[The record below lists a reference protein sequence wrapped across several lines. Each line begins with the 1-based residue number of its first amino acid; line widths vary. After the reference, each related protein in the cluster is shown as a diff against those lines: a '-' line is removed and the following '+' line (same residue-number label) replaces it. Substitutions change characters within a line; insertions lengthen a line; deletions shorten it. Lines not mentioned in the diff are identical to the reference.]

1 MISLVGFSQCVPHSQ
16 AIGQWK
22 NPEDQFAEGYRQLE
36 SWCHIAKTLEKGFTI
51 NDINEQ
57 VKYKIDKTFFF
68 INEKPY

>member
-36 SWCHIAKTLEKGFTI
+36 SWCHIAKTLEKGLV
-51 NDINEQ
+51 DG
-57 VKYKIDKTFFF
+57 FFLADVHG
-68 INEKPY
+68 ICLLYTSPSPRDRG